1 MIDLVAW
8 NLRAA
13 RPRPVVAGLVLVGLV
28 AGCTSDHTVAAG
40 LGARVVL
47 PSPATTTQDGVTY
60 QVEETK
66 SAAATIDPA
75 NPRVVDI
82 DVFEVSDPQ
91 DPICAQLSAS
101 ARVTHQD
108 AHSVVIEAFAYSAP
122 AARTHPC
129 GYTSIQPLREIPR
142 WAKESNAA
150 RFAQLAQ
157 PYPTEPVGEVA
168 TGSPSLYVGRPVRL
182 GAPLGSRTLIDARTG
197 QVIGLATDAL
207 PAAPSRVPTG
217 FVLTD
222 AEPFGATS
230 EFDGSLDYQGRSGE
244 IDIRTT
250 SATTWK
256 PAGSVIGQATVQG
269 RPGRVTDAGNERCL
283 SWTDRRHLIRQ
294 VCSTPFLSPSLTP
307 AQLTAIAE
315 SIPH

>member
-1 MIDLVAW
+1 MGW
-8 NLRAA
+8 GLRAA
-13 RPRPVVAGLVLVGLV
+13 RAGGTVAGLVLAVLA
-28 AGCTSDHTVAAG
+28 AGCTSGQAPAAG
-40 LGARVVL
+40 PGSGVVL
-47 PSPATTTQDGVTY
+47 PSPATKTQDGVTY

-91 DPICAQLSAS
+91 DPTCAQLSAG

-150 RFAQLAQ
+150 RLAQLSQ
-157 PYPTEPVGEVA
+157 PYPTGPVGQVA
-168 TGSPSLYVGRPVRL
+168 TGSPSLYVARPVRL
-182 GAPLGSRTLIDARTG
+182 DVPLGSRTLIDARTG

-207 PAAPSRVPTG
+207 PAAPSRVPRG

-230 EFDGSLDYQGRSGE
+230 QFDGSLDYQGRSGE

-256 PAGSVIGQATVQG
+256 AAGSVVGQATVQG

-294 VCSTPFLSPSLTP
+294 VCSTPFLRPSLTP
-307 AQLTAIAE
+307 AQLTAIAD